1 MTALLGKTLL
11 FAGCT
16 AFGLLRGSRLRQR
29 TACLGEFRRTL
40 AGLARELAFSLRPVS
55 DLMASAEAGTQ
66 GPTAAFFR
74 TCRRRFAEGGQESW
88 AESWT
93 EALEQVALPLEEA
106 DLRLLTTG
114 EDADLAL
121 DILCSQAA
129 LCKGRA
135 DFVLGVGRK
144 LLPDLLDTG
153 RRISRCHLLLKVAR
167 KLVITDL
174 NTSGDCRDQA
184 LNAL

>member
-55 DLMASAEAGTQ
+55 DLMAGAEAGTQ

-74 TCRRRFAEGGQESW
+74 TCRWLSP
-88 AESWT
+88 S
-93 EALEQVALPLEEA
+93 
-106 DLRLLTTG
+106 
-114 EDADLAL
+114 
-121 DILCSQAA
+121 
-129 LCKGRA
+129 
-135 DFVLGVGRK
+135 
-144 LLPDLLDTG
+144 
-153 RRISRCHLLLKVAR
+153 
-167 KLVITDL
+167 
-174 NTSGDCRDQA
+174 
-184 LNAL
+184 

>member
-66 GPTAAFFR
+66 GPT
-74 TCRRRFAEGGQESW
+74 Q
-88 AESWT
+88 
-93 EALEQVALPLEEA
+93 ALEGLLRGLEGQAAEA
-106 DLRLLTTG
+106 AETARRLCRVY
-114 EDADLAL
+114 LAL
-121 DILCSQAA
+121 GLAAGLFCLIL
-129 LCKGRA
+129 L
-135 DFVLGVGRK
+135 
-144 LLPDLLDTG
+144 
-153 RRISRCHLLLKVAR
+153 
-167 KLVITDL
+167 
-174 NTSGDCRDQA
+174 
-184 LNAL
+184 

>member
-55 DLMASAEAGTQ
+55 DLMAGAEAGTQ

-93 EALEQVALPLEEA
+93 AALEQVALPLEEA
-106 DLRLLTTG
+106 DLRLLQEAGDVLGRYDG
-114 EDADLAL
+114 ESQRQALEGLLRGLEGQAAERARRLCRVYLAL
-121 DILCSQAA
+121 GLAAGLFCLIL
-129 LCKGRA
+129 L
-135 DFVLGVGRK
+135 
-144 LLPDLLDTG
+144 
-153 RRISRCHLLLKVAR
+153 
-167 KLVITDL
+167 
-174 NTSGDCRDQA
+174 
-184 LNAL
+184 

>member
-1 MTALLGKTLL
+1 MADEEDCSFVLLKCSLKL
-11 FAGCT
+11 I
-16 AFGLLRGSRLRQR
+16 LRIHIQMVRRLIEKKDI
-29 TACLGEFRRTL
+29 CL
-40 AGLARELAFSLRPVS
+40 PVHKLTET
-55 DLMASAEAGTQ
+55 DL
-66 GPTAAFFR
+66 
-74 TCRRRFAEGGQESW
+74 C
-88 AESWT
+88 
-93 EALEQVALPLEEA
+93 
-106 DLRLLTTG
+106 LLTAG
-114 EDADLAL
+114 ENTDLAL

-129 LCKGRA
+129 LCKSRA

-144 LLPDLLDTG
+144 FLPDLLDTG

>member
-106 DLRLLTTG
+106 DLRLLQEAG
-114 EDADLAL
+114 D
-121 DILCSQAA
+121 
-129 LCKGRA
+129 
-135 DFVLGVGRK
+135 VLGRYDGRTAGGRGR
-144 LLPDLLDTG
+144 LPGCPG
-153 RRISRCHLLLKVAR
+153 RHSCPDRRRRRRRRPAGSAGSIWRW
-167 KLVITDL
+167 
-174 NTSGDCRDQA
+174 A
-184 LNAL
+184 LQRGCFA

>member
-93 EALEQVALPLEEA
+93 
-106 DLRLLTTG
+106 
-114 EDADLAL
+114 
-121 DILCSQAA
+121 AA
-129 LCKGRA
+129 LCRSSKRPMILCG
-135 DFVLGVGRK
+135 FSSK
-144 LLPDLLDTG
+144 
-153 RRISRCHLLLKVAR
+153 IC
-167 KLVITDL
+167 IT
-174 NTSGDCRDQA
+174 
-184 LNAL
+184 

>member
-93 EALEQVALPLEEA
+93 AALEQVALPLEEA
-106 DLRLLTTG
+106 DLRLLQEAGDVLGRYDG
-114 EDADLAL
+114 ESQRQAL
-121 DILCSQAA
+121 EGLLRGLEGQAA
-129 LCKGRA
+129 EAAETAARLCPGLSGA
-135 DFVLGVGRK
+135 GPCSGAV
-144 LLPDLLDTG
+144 LPDPP
-153 RRISRCHLLLKVAR
+153 I
-167 KLVITDL
+167 KLPGIDKL
-174 NTSGDCRDQA
+174 GCA
-184 LNAL
+184 

>member
-1 MTALLGKTLL
+1 MTALLGKTLP

-106 DLRLLTTG
+106 DLRLLQEAGDVLGRYDG
-114 EDADLAL
+114 ESQRQALEGLLRGLEGQAAGAAETARRLCRVYLAL
-121 DILCSQAA
+121 GLAAGLFCLIL
-129 LCKGRA
+129 L
-135 DFVLGVGRK
+135 
-144 LLPDLLDTG
+144 
-153 RRISRCHLLLKVAR
+153 
-167 KLVITDL
+167 
-174 NTSGDCRDQA
+174 
-184 LNAL
+184 

>member
-11 FAGCT
+11 FADCT

-55 DLMASAEAGTQ
+55 DLMAGAEAGTQ

-93 EALEQVALPLEEA
+93 EALEQVALPL
-106 DLRLLTTG
+106 
-114 EDADLAL
+114 
-121 DILCSQAA
+121 
-129 LCKGRA
+129 
-135 DFVLGVGRK
+135 
-144 LLPDLLDTG
+144 
-153 RRISRCHLLLKVAR
+153 
-167 KLVITDL
+167 
-174 NTSGDCRDQA
+174 
-184 LNAL
+184 

>member
-93 EALEQVALPLEEA
+93 AALEQVALPLQEA
-106 DLRLLTTG
+106 GDVLGRYDGESQRQALEGLLRGLEGQAAEAAETARRLCRVY
-114 EDADLAL
+114 LAL
-121 DILCSQAA
+121 GLAAGLFCLIL
-129 LCKGRA
+129 L
-135 DFVLGVGRK
+135 
-144 LLPDLLDTG
+144 
-153 RRISRCHLLLKVAR
+153 
-167 KLVITDL
+167 
-174 NTSGDCRDQA
+174 
-184 LNAL
+184 

>member
-40 AGLARELAFSLRPVS
+40 AGLARELAFSLC
-55 DLMASAEAGTQ
+55 
-66 GPTAAFFR
+66 PTAAFFR

-93 EALEQVALPLEEA
+93 AALEQVALPLEEA
-106 DLRLLTTG
+106 DLRLLQEAGDVLGRYDG
-114 EDADLAL
+114 ESQRQALEGLLRGLEGQAAEAAETARRLCRVYLAL
-121 DILCSQAA
+121 GLAAGLFCLIL
-129 LCKGRA
+129 L
-135 DFVLGVGRK
+135 
-144 LLPDLLDTG
+144 
-153 RRISRCHLLLKVAR
+153 
-167 KLVITDL
+167 
-174 NTSGDCRDQA
+174 
-184 LNAL
+184 

>member
-106 DLRLLTTG
+106 DLRLLQEESQRQALEGLLRGLEGQAAEAAET
-114 EDADLAL
+114 ARRLCRVYLAL
-121 DILCSQAA
+121 GLAAGLFCLIL
-129 LCKGRA
+129 L
-135 DFVLGVGRK
+135 
-144 LLPDLLDTG
+144 
-153 RRISRCHLLLKVAR
+153 
-167 KLVITDL
+167 
-174 NTSGDCRDQA
+174 
-184 LNAL
+184 

>member
-66 GPTAAFFR
+66 GPTAAFFGPAAGGLPR
-74 TCRRRFAEGGQESW
+74 AARRAGRRAGQRPWNRWRCLWRRRTFACSRRPGMCW
-88 AESWT
+88 AAT
-93 EALEQVALPLEEA
+93 M
-106 DLRLLTTG
+106 
-114 EDADLAL
+114 
-121 DILCSQAA
+121 
-129 LCKGRA
+129 GRA
-135 DFVLGVGRK
+135 SGRPWK
-144 LLPDLLDTG
+144 AFSGGWRD
-153 RRISRCHLLLKVAR
+153 RRRRRRRGPAGSAGSIWRW
-167 KLVITDL
+167 
-174 NTSGDCRDQA
+174 A
-184 LNAL
+184 LQRGCFA

>member
-93 EALEQVALPLEEA
+93 AALEQVALPLEEA
-106 DLRLLTTG
+106 DLRLLQEAG
-114 EDADLAL
+114 D
-121 DILCSQAA
+121 
-129 LCKGRA
+129 
-135 DFVLGVGRK
+135 VLGRYDGESQRQAGGTGGGGGGDGPPALPGLSGAGPCSGAV
-144 LLPDLLDTG
+144 LPDPP
-153 RRISRCHLLLKVAR
+153 I
-167 KLVITDL
+167 KLPGIDKL
-174 NTSGDCRDQA
+174 GCA
-184 LNAL
+184 